1 MTHESGA
8 RPVYPAISL
17 LSAILALRRIG
28 VESAHRLEGVTEDE
42 LRTGA
47 QQWVGSP
54 TAARYYDAILELTSD
69 DQRLALVREFVLLNP
84 MIRTLAMFVPTLNEW
99 LRLFW
104 LVSGKYTVPFG
115 LSYEVSKGGHVLSC
129 SVPTT
134 EMPGYGFLLL
144 THLSATQVPLVVG
157 APPLETRH
165 LECTERE
172 LRAEY
177 DVPALEL
184 GSPERIAQAS
194 ELPLSA
200 IFQSLELLG
209 QGFNTALRDGLL
221 AFPTELA
228 PLLDEAAVLGSDWHL
243 TPTEARVALALAE
256 GRSPTE
262 VGIELDITVATVRVH
277 LKHLYAKTDTA
288 NQRELI
294 DRVTAW
300 RRGAA

>member
-1 MTHESGA
+1 MTHENGA

-17 LSAILALRRIG
+17 LSAILALRRVG

-42 LRTGA
+42 LRTGD
-47 QQWVGSP
+47 QQWVDWP
-54 TAARYYDAILELTSD
+54 TAARYYDNVLELTSNE
-69 DQRLALVREFVLLNP
+69 QRVAMVREFVLLNP
-84 MIRTLAMFVPTLNEW
+84 MIRTLALFAPTLNEW

-104 LVSGKYTVPFG
+104 RVSAKYTMPFG
-115 LSYEVSKGGHVLSC
+115 LHYETSTNGHVLSC
-129 SVPTT
+129 RIPPNEVSGH
-134 EMPGYGFLLL
+134 GYLLL
-144 THLSATQVPLVVG
+144 TQLSATQVSLVVG
-157 APPLETRH
+157 APPLHTRR

-184 GSPERIAQAS
+184 GSPERSAQAS

-209 QGFNTALRDGLL
+209 QGFNAALRDGLL
-221 AFPTELA
+221 AFPSELA
-228 PLLDEAAVLGSDWHL
+228 PRLDEAAVLGSDWHL
-243 TPTEARVALALAE
+243 TPTEAQVALALAE

-262 VGIELDITVATVRVH
+262 IGAELDITVGTVRVH